1 MTDLLFVWLPVI
13 AAAAALLFGA
23 FLIAIGFRATVKS
36 TLLSRR
42 GLRGVATVSNRYC
55 ERAAVRSDERRA
67 GRSTRYHHY
76 LDYNLEIDGRTWPRD
91 RVVVSESIWN
101 MLAVGDPV
109 EVLYLAEDPAQ
120 SALARTPA
128 TIGLA
133 AGTIQMTVGCMLVA
147 AALAYFGSG
156 IVGALSGTP
165 PPAAG
170 ADWVEDRARV
180 LWISVSDDPFVRLL
194 RPDHRLVKVRIGQ
207 EGRDFPGERV
217 VLMPSADWSG
227 LKVDDLVPVL
237 RDPNDRNRAI
247 LESERR

>member
-23 FLIAIGFRATVKS
+23 FLIAIGFRAMVKAA
-36 TLLSRR
+36 LLSRR

-55 ERAAVRSDERRA
+55 ERVTVRSDERSA
-67 GRSTRYHHY
+67 GRSTRYHYY
-76 LDYNLEIDGRTWPRD
+76 LDYTLEIDGRTWSRD
-91 RVVVSESIWN
+91 RVLVSESTWN
-101 MLAVGDPV
+101 TLAAGNPV

-120 SALARTPA
+120 SALASTSSAIGPA
-128 TIGLA
+128 G
-133 AGTIQMTVGCMLVA
+133 GTIQMTVGGMLVA
-147 AALAYFGSG
+147 AALAYFASG
-156 IVGALSGTP
+156 VAGALGGTLL
-165 PPAAG
+165 PPAG
-170 ADWVEDRARV
+170 PDWIEDKARV

-194 RPDHRLVKVRIGQ
+194 RPDHRLVKIQIGQ

-217 VLMPSADWSG
+217 VLMPHADWSG
-227 LKVDDLVPVL
+227 LQPNDVVPVL